1 MSAPIIPTATPAAT
15 APPRLRVL
23 AWIVSAG
30 SADLTAAV
38 FDSTGAAHVGSMTL
52 SASIPESATAM
63 MRLDERQFLMGL
75 PFDGSDAEAFG
86 GLNMP
91 VRRRAGLMRVNR
103 PLRNLP
109 EVTG

>member
-15 APPRLRVL
+15 APPRLRVR
-23 AWIVSAG
+23 AWIMSAG

-38 FDSTGAAHVGSMTL
+38 LDSTGAAHVGSMTL
-52 SASIPESATAM
+52 NASIPESVTTV

-75 PFDGSDAEAFG
+75 PFDGSDADAFES
-86 GLNMP
+86 LNMP
-91 VRRRAGLMRVNR
+91 LRRRAGLMGVNR
-103 PLRNLP
+103 RLRNLP